1 MIKANGKVYLSWDDI
16 EQSVDKLCKQISEQ
30 SRTITSVTGLK
41 RGGLIPAVLISH
53 KLNIP
58 YVDSIH
64 PNTLVV
70 DDICDTGE
78 TLGFNPLEAP
88 TAVLHYKPTAKLK
101 PTFYAEEVGN
111 DWIVYPWERKDSEPI
126 QDYLSFPNIK
136 D

>member
-16 EQSVDKLCKQISEQ
+16 TQSVDILCKQISE
-30 SRTITSVTGLK
+30 STTTITSITGLH
-41 RGGLIPAVLISH
+41 RGGLIPAVMISH

-58 YVDSIH
+58 YVQSIH

-101 PTFYAEEVGN
+101 PTFYAEEVGD
-111 DWIVYPWERKDSEPI
+111 DWIVYPWERKDSQPI
-126 QDYLSFPNIK
+126 QDYLAFPNIK